1 MNANQQHNHQR
12 QRDLYHRW
20 QELQERITNAA
31 QRAGRAPEELTA
43 LAVTKSF
50 PVSDVAHLIELGF
63 TDFGENRVSE
73 LQDKAGAEYAKNVT
87 WHMVGQL
94 QTNKVNHAVRWADVI
109 HSCDR
114 IRLVNALERAAVNQE
129 KRLKVL
135 IQVRLDDDPGRG
147 GIAADQVPELAD
159 AIAGTTALD
168 LRGVMAMAPRHG
180 DPRVAFDRLQS
191 ISDHLR
197 RSHFEATW
205 ISAGMSEDFEAAIAH
220 GATHL
225 RLGRGLLG
233 SRPYLG

>member
-1 MNANQQHNHQR
+1 MNESQQDSHQR

-20 QELQERITNAA
+20 QEIQERITNAA
-31 QRAGRAPEELTA
+31 QRAGRAPKELTA
-43 LAVTKSF
+43 IAVTKSF
-50 PVSDVAHLIELGF
+50 PVTDVAHLIELGF
-63 TDFGENRVSE
+63 NNFGENRVPE
-73 LQDKAGAEYAKNVT
+73 LQDKAGAQYGKKVT

-135 IQVRLDDDPGRG
+135 IQVRFDDDPGRG
-147 GIAADQVPELAD
+147 GVAADEVPELAD
-159 AIAGTTALD
+159 AIASTTALD
-168 LRGVMAMAPRHG
+168 LRGVMAMAPLHG
-180 DPRVAFDRLQS
+180 DASVAFDRLQN
-191 ISDHLR
+191 ISEHLR

-205 ISAGMSEDFEAAIAH
+205 ISAGMSEDFEVAIAH